1 MNDRVD
7 AYFER
12 LRGKRAV
19 VLGIGVSNRPLIRM
33 LLEYGAEV
41 TACDKTP
48 REKLDEEVLALERL
62 GARLHVGEDYL
73 EGLEA
78 DVVFRTHDDV
88 LRLIEHIQNE
98 VYRVSGI
105 ELEPEVKIIRE

>member
-33 LLEYGAEV
+33 LPVSY
-41 TACDKTP
+41 
-48 REKLDEEVLALERL
+48 
-62 GARLHVGEDYL
+62 
-73 EGLEA
+73 
-78 DVVFRTHDDV
+78 TH
-88 LRLIEHIQNE
+88 LRAHET
-98 VYRVSGI
+98 
-105 ELEPEVKIIRE
+105 